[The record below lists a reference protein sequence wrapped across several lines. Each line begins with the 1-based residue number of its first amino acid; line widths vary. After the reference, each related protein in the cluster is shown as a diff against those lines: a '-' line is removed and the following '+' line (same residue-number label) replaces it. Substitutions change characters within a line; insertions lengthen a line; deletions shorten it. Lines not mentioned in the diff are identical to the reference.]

1 MHTSCGVN
9 VVVHLFSCVNMTLL
23 TSITRSKLV
32 HPLSTSC
39 EPTSKRGQMH
49 QSPFLKSQIVLV
61 EQVVNV
67 ARALMD
73 GVRRRKGLVVQELL
87 VSNAAKQRTL
97 ARKK

>member
-1 MHTSCGVN
+1 M
-9 VVVHLFSCVNMTLL
+9 
-23 TSITRSKLV
+23 
-32 HPLSTSC
+32 
-39 EPTSKRGQMH
+39 
-49 QSPFLKSQIVLV
+49 